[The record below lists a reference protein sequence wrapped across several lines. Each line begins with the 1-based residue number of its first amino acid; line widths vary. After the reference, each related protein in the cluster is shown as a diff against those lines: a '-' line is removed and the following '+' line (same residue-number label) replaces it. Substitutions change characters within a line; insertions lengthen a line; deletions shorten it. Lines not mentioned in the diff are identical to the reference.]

1 MKLDKDGF
9 VFTKEELKAFEIQ
22 NPTIYS
28 IIDLAVKQGVLDKFR
43 TSKRDVCNA
52 CFPIAIFNRYC
63 KDAKY
68 CVCDG
73 MFCDYG
79 ILNKKLINTGF
90 SCVALRWNDI
100 INGNKDDTWHGN
112 EEIDNT
118 PITLKH
124 SIRPV

>member
-43 TSKRDVCNA
+43 TSDRGA
-52 CFPIAIFNRYC
+52 CQTCLPVAIFNRYRRNPT
-63 KDAKY
+63 Y
-68 CVCDG
+68 YVCAG
-73 MFCDYG
+73 MLCDYE
-79 ILNKKLINTGF
+79 ILNKKPINTGF
-90 SCVALRWNDI
+90 SCIALRWNDI
-100 INGNKDDTWHGN
+100 INGNKDDTWHGD

-124 SIRPV
+124 SIKPV